1 MSPGNWCGGLHLYTR
16 RGAGHL
22 HSRGSSSLWVG
33 WHEVVHLCRGVS
45 VPCCLI
51 HVMSRKGLR
60 RVQTQCPSFGPV
72 ATMLSCHFLV
82 FHCLHRTAAES
93 WWLIEKLY
101 SSETEW
107 WMGYSF
113 IVSAIWTQKV
123 QQVTLHQTISSCF
136 FLVGSAR
143 GREQLPS
150 AQEGGCGMGKPPGYL
165 RNLASFIT
173 KQFKNVRCPCLFR
186 ARRDRESV
194 SGQSLS
200 SRRYRAEVITHTI
213 ISGKVWST
221 FNK

>member
-1 MSPGNWCGGLHLYTR
+1 MVVNHQFFHESKPLGFQSYVLVGCGEISVMSPGNWCGGLHLYTR

-72 ATMLSCHFLV
+72 ATMLSCYFLV

-107 WMGYSF
+107 
-113 IVSAIWTQKV
+113 
-123 QQVTLHQTISSCF
+123 
-136 FLVGSAR
+136 
-143 GREQLPS
+143 
-150 AQEGGCGMGKPPGYL
+150 
-165 RNLASFIT
+165 
-173 KQFKNVRCPCLFR
+173 
-186 ARRDRESV
+186 
-194 SGQSLS
+194 
-200 SRRYRAEVITHTI
+200 
-213 ISGKVWST
+213 
-221 FNK
+221 